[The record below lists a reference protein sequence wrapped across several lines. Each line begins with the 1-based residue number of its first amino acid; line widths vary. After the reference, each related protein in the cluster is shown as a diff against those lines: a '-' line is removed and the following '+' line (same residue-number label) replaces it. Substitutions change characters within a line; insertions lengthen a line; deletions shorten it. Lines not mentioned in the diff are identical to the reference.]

1 MGKPLTYI
9 ATAVVAF
16 IASPFVALAALL
28 IPTLIL
34 FRLLSLFGVA
44 TVAAAFLIPIILS
57 GAAIFGAVILL
68 FRLLR

>member
-1 MGKPLTYI
+1 MGKPLAYL

-28 IPTLIL
+28 IPTLVL
-34 FRLLSLFGVA
+34 FLLLSLFGIA

-68 FRLLR
+68 VRLLR